1 MTDPTVKPT
10 ILALQVRGLNA
21 FLAAV
26 PALRAIADAFPDC
39 RRILV
44 APGNL
49 RALVELIPWPGFSP
63 AFDVVSHP
71 ALVPLPRSL
80 DRPNVAFNLHGPGP
94 QSNSI
99 LRDLSPR
106 RLVAYDAPD
115 WRHGPAWDPDASEV
129 ARWCTLLEH
138 AGIEV
143 DGTRTRLW
151 KPKAHEFARG
161 ATVIHPGRNGDSGTP
176 PRIPAAVW
184 TEVARSEAAAGREIL
199 ITGRGEDAVTAAAI
213 AERAGL
219 DDSSVLAGRTDVT
232 DLARIVTG
240 AARVVSLDGGIC
252 PLAAALGTP
261 SLTVYHPRFQSRLGT
276 PRAGNRHRSLLL
288 DGEAR
293 SNGDGPTAGAED
305 VAERMIAE
313 LRRLPE
319 RRFEPR
325 ATRPTTRSPPR
336 APAKRPAS
344 SPRSSRQARAS
355 SRAGRVPWSPAGAPG
370 SRRARAAGPSPRSRW
385 ARHRFR

>member
-1 MTDPTVKPT
+1 MSEPRAVKPT

-26 PALRAIADAFPDC
+26 PALRAVADAFSDC
-39 RRILV
+39 RRVLV

-49 RALVELIPWPGFSP
+49 RALVDLIPWPGFSP
-63 AFDVVSHP
+63 AYDVVSHP

-80 DRPNVAFNLHGPGP
+80 ERPNAAINLHGPGP

-99 LRDLSPR
+99 LRALGPR
-106 RLVAYDAPD
+106 RLVAYEAST
-115 WRHGPAWDPDASEV
+115 WRRGPIWDPDASEV

-143 DGTRTRLW
+143 DATRIRLW

-161 ATVIHPGRNGDSGTP
+161 ATVIHPGRNGDSGAP
-176 PRIPAAVW
+176 LQVPASVW
-184 TEVARSEAAAGREIL
+184 TEVARSETAAGREVL
-199 ITGRGEDAVTAAAI
+199 ITGREEDTVAATAI

-240 AARVVSLDGGIC
+240 ASRVVTVDGGIS

-261 SLTVYHPRFQSRLGT
+261 SLTAYHPRVQTRLGI
-276 PRAGNRHRSLLL
+276 PRAGNRHRSLLI
-288 DGEAR
+288 DAEAET
-293 SNGDGPTAGAED
+293 NGDSPAGGGGDLAEQLI
-305 VAERMIAE
+305 EE

-319 RRFEPR
+319 RRFER
-325 ATRPTTRSPPR
+325 QGGPPDV
-336 APAKRPAS
+336 ALAA
-344 SPRSSRQARAS
+344 ARA
-355 SRAGRVPWSPAGAPG
+355 GE
-370 SRRARAAGPSPRSRW
+370 AAG
-385 ARHRFR
+385 